1 MTLTR
6 DAAVF
11 SWLAIA
17 VAIMSYLALGSSPL
31 DWTWHQWM
39 QNLVAILGIIGGKLG
54 TSPLPGRTETD
65 AVNLA
70 KVEPLS

>member
-17 VAIMSYLALGSSPL
+17 VAIMSYLALGPSPL
-31 DWTWHQWM
+31 DWTWQQWM